1 MAPRV
6 RKPPASAPSDQDGTE
21 KRMAYGT
28 VTWFDA
34 ERGDGFISRAGFV
47 SRDNGGA
54 EIFVH
59 QSQINGDRPHHIG
72 EGDRVTFTLEPHADG
87 LRAADVQPI
96 S

>member
-1 MAPRV
+1 
-6 RKPPASAPSDQDGTE
+6 
-21 KRMAYGT
+21 MAYGT

-34 ERGDGFISRAGFV
+34 EHGYGFISRTGFV

-59 QSQINGDRPHHIG
+59 QSQINGDSHHIN
-72 EGDRVTFTLEPHADG
+72 EGDRVTFTLEPHAEG

-96 S
+96 R

>member
-1 MAPRV
+1 MFAS
-6 RKPPASAPSDQDGTE
+6 KDASALSDQDGTE
-21 KRMAYGT
+21 TRTAYGT

-34 ERGDGFISRAGFV
+34 ERGHGLISRAGYV

-59 QSQINGDRPHHIG
+59 QSQINSGRPHHIS
-72 EGDRVTFTLEPHADG
+72 EGDRVTFTLAPHAG
-87 LRAADVQPI
+87 GVRAMDVHRI

>member
-1 MAPRV
+1 
-6 RKPPASAPSDQDGTE
+6 
-21 KRMAYGT
+21 MAYGT